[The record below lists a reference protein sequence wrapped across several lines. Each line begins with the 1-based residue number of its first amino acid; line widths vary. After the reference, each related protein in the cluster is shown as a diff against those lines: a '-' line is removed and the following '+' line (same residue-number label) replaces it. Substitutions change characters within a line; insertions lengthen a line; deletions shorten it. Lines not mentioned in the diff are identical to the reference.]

1 MILYSYTLNHSTN
14 IVYWYINEK
23 WATLITCAGG
33 ADTDVKFWSL
43 SGKLLQVVN
52 TNQVANF
59 HCVGSKDNRYLAVA
73 AYTPEVRI
81 FEITREKNG
90 LFKKAN
96 KIMTLQ
102 GHRVRGLLAIRLR
115 NCILA

>member
-1 MILYSYTLNHSTN
+1 M
-14 IVYWYINEK
+14 
-23 WATLITCAGG
+23 
-33 ADTDVKFWSL
+33 KFWSL

-52 TNQVANF
+52 TNQVANY
-59 HCVGSKDNRYLAVA
+59 HCVGSKDNRFLAVA

-81 FEITREKNG
+81 LEITREKNG

-102 GHRVRGLLAIRLR
+102 GHRVRFACLRSTILSFGMAVVRLTACVLSYR
-115 NCILA
+115 MACWTWRSTVRTRWP